1 MQSNAKHFLATV
13 EEQLS
18 HRMRDREVELERVNR
33 RNMELEQRLKQI
45 GMETHIWQSKAKSY
59 EAMVAMLRA
68 NLQQALINQS
78 REHIHIEGYGDN
90 EAEDAISTH
99 VDDSDGAQ
107 KTRALMVAMKETGS
121 LPLVDMKRYCK
132 KCMAMEACICAYV
145 VIAKVM
151 SRSAQSV
158 IHKEVLVLR
167 SIYRDR
173 FSFKRKIDELLNEWR
188 WRILV

>member
-107 KTRALMVAMKETGS
+107 KTRAMMVAMKETSS
-121 LPLVDMKRYCK
+121 LSLVDMKRYCK
-132 KCMAMEACICAYV
+132 KCMAMEACIVLVPCMHLCICSNCQSDV
-145 VIAKVM
+145 EKCPICD
-151 SRSAQSV
+151 SQRSACV
-158 IHKEVLVLR
+158 EVYL
-167 SIYRDR
+167 S
-173 FSFKRKIDELLNEWR
+173 
-188 WRILV
+188 